1 MGQRLIQVETL
12 NRKRV
17 NEMLA
22 KVIKWSA
29 MAALIGVALSRSLPR
44 VGFALQFVVAA
55 AAVVVLTQASRM
67 ARYAWMILFITAAC
81 LLNAVFPV
89 PVSSYM
95 SSVATTFA
103 ALLFFFS
110 LELLKSEPSLVT
122 GGIVDRTRGRKS
134 L

>member
-1 MGQRLIQVETL
+1 
-12 NRKRV
+12 
-17 NEMLA
+17 
-22 KVIKWSA
+22 
-29 MAALIGVALSRSLPR
+29 

-55 AAVVVLTQASRM
+55 AAVVALTQASKM
-67 ARYAWMILFITAAC
+67 GRYVWMILFITAAC
-81 LLNAVFPV
+81 LFNAVFPV

-95 SSVATTFA
+95 PSVATTFA

-110 LELLKSEPSLVT
+110 LELLKPEPSLVT